1 MISTDGM
8 NSYTENKDLNKEILL
23 WINNRIIS
31 LLERYIKQRRNRA
44 RDNCSKILSSLKRWQ
59 SVCELRNWT
68 L

>member
-31 LLERYIKQRRNRA
+31 LLERYIKMN
-44 RDNCSKILSSLKRWQ
+44 IGLSI
-59 SVCELRNWT
+59 EI
-68 L
+68 